1 MTMARRLSQS
11 VPAGP
16 LHSVL
21 YMPASNRRALE
32 KARSLKADA
41 IILDLEDA
49 VAPAM
54 KAEARGAIREAL
66 GPDGPLSGLRVV
78 LRINGLDTDFGADD
92 VAALTYAPRWPDAVL
107 VPKVSSPDDL
117 ARVGAAMRRAGA
129 PGDLALWAM
138 IETPAAI
145 LNLRDIVSAAPET
158 GLACLVVGANDIAK
172 ETRMRVSPGRAA
184 LVPLLS
190 SIVVAARAH
199 GLAVLDAVYNA
210 IGDADG
216 FAAECT
222 QGRDLGFDGKT
233 LIHPSQIAAAKA
245 AFAPSAD
252 EIAEAEA
259 IVAAFAL
266 PENARAGAI
275 SLDGRMVERL
285 HLAIAEQILESR

>member
-1 MTMARRLSQS
+1 MTRPASQPT
-11 VPAGP
+11 PAGP
-16 LHSVL
+16 LHCVL
-21 YMPASNRRALE
+21 YMPASNRRAIE
-32 KARSLKADA
+32 KARSLNADA

-54 KAEARGAIREAL
+54 KAEARGAMRDAL
-66 GPDGPLSGLRVV
+66 DPAGPLAGLRVV

-92 VAALTYAPRWPDAVL
+92 VAALAYAPRWPDAVL
-107 VPKVSSPDDL
+107 IPKVSSPDHL

-138 IETPAAI
+138 IETPAAL
-145 LNLRDIVSAAPET
+145 LNLRDIVTAARET

-172 ETRMRVSPGRAA
+172 ETRMRVSPGRAT
-184 LVPLLS
+184 LVPLLT

-210 IGDADG
+210 IGDAEG
-216 FAAECT
+216 FAAECA

-233 LIHPSQIAAAKA
+233 VIHPSQIAAAKA

-266 PENARAGAI
+266 PENASAGAI

-285 HLAIAEQILESR
+285 HLAIAEQILTSR